1 MDSLTQI
8 VLGAAIGEVILGKKL
23 GWKAQ
28 FLGAIA
34 GTIPDLD
41 ILANLFSDDELF
53 RLLTHRAYTHAW
65 FIQLFMAWPLA
76 LLSSKLDKVN
86 YSFKRYFWFWYVGF
100 ATHALLDAFTAYGTR
115 LFLPFSN
122 ELVAFNVVSV
132 IDFFYTIPFL
142 VLLIICLFL
151 KKDNPKRV
159 KIAILALVISTS
171 YLGVNG
177 IVKYN
182 VHKKF
187 EKELLAQNIAYDELS
202 TNPAMFNG
210 FLWHAV
216 IKAKDT
222 LYCSEYSIFQK
233 TKSLDIIPYVK
244 NEHLEKGFEGEILN
258 TLKWF
263 ANDFYILEK
272 EGNDTLNFY
281 NIKWGRMDY
290 SKTLPNESFRFYY
303 KIIKENGQTKLV
315 PIQPKLKGK
324 EFNSILKNL
333 WDRIFNY

>member
-8 VLGAAIGEVILGKKL
+8 VLGAAVGEVLLGKKL

-41 ILANLFSDDELF
+41 ILTNLFSQDELF
-53 RLLTHRAYTHAW
+53 RLLAHRAYTHAW
-65 FIQLFMAWPLA
+65 FIQLFMALPLA
-76 LLSSKLDKVN
+76 LLSSKFDKVG
-86 YSFKRYFWFWYVGF
+86 YSLKRYFWFWYLAF
-100 ATHALLDAFTAYGTR
+100 FTHSLLDAFTAYGTR

-122 ELVAFNVVSV
+122 ELLAFNVVSV
-132 IDFFYTIPFL
+132 VDFLYTLPFL
-142 VLLIICLFL
+142 ALLIICLFL
-151 KKDNPKRV
+151 KKDSPKRL
-159 KIAILALVISTS
+159 KIAIWALVFSTF

-216 IKAKDT
+216 IEAKDT
-222 LYCSEYSIFQK
+222 IYCSEYSIFQK
-233 TKSLDIIPYVK
+233 TKKIEIIPYVQNK
-244 NEHLEKGFEGEILN
+244 HLEKGFEGEILN

-263 ANDFYILEK
+263 SNDFYILEK
-272 EGNDTLNFY
+272 EGENTLNFY
-281 NIKWGRMDY
+281 NIKWGRMNY
-290 SKTLPNESFRFYY
+290 AKTLPQESFRFYF
-303 KIIKENGQTKLV
+303 KIIKEDGQTKLV
-315 PIQPKLKGK
+315 PVQPTFKGK